1 MKLSHQIKL
10 FLVTGTINT
19 VFGYL
24 VYAFGVVILNLTY
37 FWALVLSY
45 VIGVTFSYV
54 MFRTFVFT
62 EGERGWRSY
71 ARFIPTY
78 IVLLVI
84 NIIALH
90 IMVDLANWNKLIAQA
105 VVVPGCAVL
114 SFIINRIF
122 VFK

>member
-1 MKLSHQIKL
+1 MKLTHQL
-10 FLVTGTINT
+10 QRFLVTGSVNT

-24 VYAFGVVILNLTY
+24 VYVYGIVILHLDY
-37 FWALVLSY
+37 FWAVLLSY
-45 VIGVTFSYV
+45 IVGVTFSYI
-54 MFRTFVFT
+54 MFRTFVFL

-78 IVLLVI
+78 VVLFIVNTLALYVLVDM
-84 NIIALH
+84 A
-90 IMVDLANWNKLIAQA
+90 DWNKLIAQA
-105 VVVPGCAVL
+105 VVVPACAVL